1 MTIRTRFAP
10 SPTGDPHI
18 GNIRTALFS
27 WLFARHNQGDLV
39 VRIEDTDQA
48 RSVEGS
54 IDRLKESLD
63 FLGLDY
69 DEGLDKGGEHEP
81 YQQSE
86 RLDIYKKYVQQ
97 LVDEDKAY
105 HCFCTPERL
114 DEMRKEQQ
122 KNKIAP
128 KYDRKC
134 CQLSSE
140 EVQEKLNNKVAH
152 VIRFK
157 IPEGITVFKDI
168 IRGKVS
174 IKNDV
179 LDDQIILKSDGFPTY
194 HLAVVVDDHL
204 MKISHVIRAEE
215 WLPSTPKH
223 ILLYQAFNW
232 DVPEFAHLPMILGA
246 DKKKLSKRHGAV
258 AFLDYKQQGYLP
270 EALINF
276 MVFLGWNPKSERE
289 VFSLKELVK
298 EFDLANVNRAGAVF
312 DLEKLDS
319 INGSYLRDLSPA
331 DFTDKCLPYL
341 EEFGLIKPKSSDKW
355 EAVDTGETVG
365 KSYIEA
371 TVVLEQE
378 RIKKLAE
385 IPEAVEFFFKKD
397 LKYEA
402 DLLIWKKMS
411 AAEVTESLEKT
422 RKYLESLDPDQ
433 FDQENLEK
441 ITKEF
446 ISEQGIDTGGML
458 WPLRVALCGRKNS
471 PSPFEITSVLGKEKT
486 LARIS
491 QALEKL
497 PK

>member
-1 MTIRTRFAP
+1 MSIRTRFAP

-18 GNIRTALFS
+18 GNIRSALFA

-39 VRIEDTDQA
+39 VRIEDTDQE
-48 RSVEGS
+48 RFVEGS
-54 IDRLKESLD
+54 IDKLKESLE
-63 FLGLDY
+63 FLGLNY
-69 DEGLDKGGEHEP
+69 DEGLDREGEYGP
-81 YQQSE
+81 YQQSQ

-105 HCFCTPERL
+105 YCFCTPERL

-134 CQLSSE
+134 CQLSPE
-140 EVQEKLNNKVAH
+140 EVKEKLNNKVAH
-152 VIRFK
+152 VVRFK
-157 IPEGITVFKDI
+157 IPEGITAFKDV

-179 LDDQIILKSDGFPTY
+179 LDDQIILKSDGYPTY

-223 ILLYQAFNW
+223 ILLYQAFGW
-232 DVPEFAHLPMILGA
+232 DVPEFAHLPMILGN

-258 AFLDYKQQGYLP
+258 AFLDYKKQGYLP

-289 VFSLKELVK
+289 VFSLQELVK

-312 DLEKLDS
+312 DIEKLDN
-319 INGSYLRDLSPA
+319 INGSYLRNLSTA

-341 EEFGLIKPKSSDKW
+341 EESGLIKPKSGGKW
-355 EAVDTGETVG
+355 EVVNTGEEV
-365 KSYIEA
+365 KKEYIMA
-371 TVVLEQE
+371 AVALEQE

-385 IPEAVEFFFKKD
+385 ISGAVIFFFKGD
-397 LKYEA
+397 LKYDS

-411 AAEVTESLEKT
+411 KKEVAESLEKT
-422 RKYLESLDPDQ
+422 RDFLETIKPDQ
-433 FDQENLEK
+433 FNQDSLEK

-446 ISEQGIDTGGML
+446 ITKEGIDTGGML
-458 WPLRVALCGRKNS
+458 WPLRVALCGRQNS
-471 PSPFEITSVLGKEKT
+471 PSPFEIASVLGKEKV
-486 LARIS
+486 LVRITES
-491 QALEKL
+491 LTKLEK
-497 PK
+497 